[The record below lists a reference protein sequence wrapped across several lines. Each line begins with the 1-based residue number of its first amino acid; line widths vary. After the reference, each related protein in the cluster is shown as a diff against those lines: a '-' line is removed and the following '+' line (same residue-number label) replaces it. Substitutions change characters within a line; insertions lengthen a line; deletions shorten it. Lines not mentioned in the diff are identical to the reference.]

1 MLGRTQSTVPSK
13 DEVEKMLQN
22 GDVKVSFGAPQMF
35 VDGSEEHKNFLKN
48 NTSTL
53 IGADGSIEN
62 NDDPYDEASKESI
75 RLGKQVNPVIEH
87 AGVGS
92 WQPGMNTSNK
102 AIEKISTKDITHM
115 KDPICCGNLKWAVVS
130 LITPPQSNNMAL
142 KISGAF
148 ADEES
153 ANKYAREL
161 MDALPYFDMYVVSM
175 NHWCKLPIT
184 DEQRLQMDCQYKDKD
199 LQSIMDNFRNEQI
212 KSRTRTR
219 ERILDTKEAASSG
232 SSGGVQKELEGQT
245 HTVEMEDADF

>member
-1 MLGRTQSTVPSK
+1 MSDTTPVPSK

-22 GDVKVSFGAPQMF
+22 GDVKVSFGAPQIF
-35 VDGSEEHKNFLKN
+35 ADGSEEHKNFLRN

-53 IGADGSIEN
+53 IGADGSVEN
-62 NDDPYDEASKESI
+62 SNQNEAESI
-75 RLGKQVNPVIEH
+75 RLGKQINPAIEH

-92 WQPGMNTSNK
+92 WKPGMNTSSK
-102 AIEKISTKDITHM
+102 PIEKISTKDITHM

-148 ADEES
+148 SDEDT
-153 ANKYAREL
+153 ANKYAKEL
-161 MDALPYFDMYVVSM
+161 MEVLPYFDMYVISM

-184 DEQRLQMDCQYKDKD
+184 DEERLQMDCQYKDKD
-199 LQSIMDNFRNEQI
+199 LQGIMDNFRNEQI
-212 KSRTRTR
+212 RSRTRTR
-219 ERILDTKEAASSG
+219 ERIIDTKEAACSG
-232 SSGGVQKELEGQT
+232 SSGHVQEELEGQT